1 MTPQIMSSSNDP
13 IVGKM
18 YWIRRSHRDEHA
30 ELWKCDDTYVSES
43 RQRQYL
49 FVKVEERAAP
59 WVMDLLFWDILHIRG
74 RCWPYHISNVAGMTQ
89 ANPFMITTEAE
100 SLTASESHN
109 QYRSTDITDI
119 TDIGHIG
126 TSQKNRH

>member
-1 MTPQIMSSSNDP
+1 MSSSNDP

-18 YWIRRSHRDEHA
+18 YWIRRSHLDEHA

-59 WVMDLLFWDILHIRG
+59 WVMDLLSWDDLRMRG
-74 RCWPYHISNVAGMTQ
+74 RCWPDSISNVAGMTQ
-89 ANPFMITTEAE
+89 ANPFMMTTCQRGA
-100 SLTASESHN
+100 
-109 QYRSTDITDI
+109 
-119 TDIGHIG
+119 GHARR
-126 TSQKNRH
+126 QF